1 MSKIINIKCENC
13 KEEFI
18 TEPYLYNANIT
29 TRHQPLTDNDYH
41 VARVFAK
48 AVCPNCGEI
57 NTPVCE
63 CDIYEHDIIDLAIRR
78 YKRG

>member
-1 MSKIINIKCENC
+1 MAKTISITCINC

-18 TEPYLYNANIT
+18 TEPYFYNASIIIQRN
-29 TRHQPLTDNDYH
+29 PSSGSDYR

-48 AVCPNCGEI
+48 AVCPYCGET

-63 CDIYEHDIIDLAIRR
+63 CDIYERDIIDLAIRR